1 MSLIVAPVLE
11 EDLKEIHNNLGL
23 SSFLNFSDVSLK
35 LGKYERRNLIAA
47 PSTIKVSYR
56 PKQYLGPW
64 LPFYRE
70 FVIKILVKLFRKLKH
85 PSSPG

>member
-1 MSLIVAPVLE
+1 MNVSLIVAPVLE

-47 PSTIKVSYR
+47 PSTIKVSSR
-56 PKQYLGPW
+56 PKQFLGPW
-64 LPFYRE
+64 LAFYRE
-70 FVIKILVKLFRKLKH
+70 FLIKFLVIKLFRKLKH
-85 PSSPG
+85 S